1 MTQAQ
6 HGKTVKVHY
15 TGKLTDGTVFDSSL
29 GRDPLEVTLGERN
42 VIAGFEEALVG
53 MEAGETKVAHVAPDE
68 AYGPRDDRWMVD
80 VERAEIPDD
89 LDPKVGDRLQV
100 EQADG
105 KLLPVWVRDI
115 TDTRVTLDANHPLAG
130 HELIFELEV
139 IEVE

>member
-29 GRDPLEVTLGERN
+29 GRDPLELTLGERN

-53 MEAGETKVAHVAPDE
+53 MQAGETKVAHIAPDE

-80 VERAEIPDD
+80 VERAEIPED

-100 EQADG
+100 EQANG

-115 TDTRVTLDANHPLAG
+115 TDSRVTLDANHPLAG